1 MRNFKKSSLYE
12 GISAFLGVC
21 TVIFI
26 VIAVSKSNISAT
38 ARVTFRVLAL
48 FSFVC
53 AIVFSALTI
62 VERRKNGKVQNRET
76 ADVDK
81 FLQFRKNYLNTQ
93 CEGDIITLK
102 VLTGYNIGGAAKSRG
117 EEYYSSSVKCIAY
130 INQNNELVQDDITF
144 TYFLLNT
151 AHLQFLHIENLHC
164 YSIKCKKVKD
174 RNLYY
179 IIQLKKTKEKRFEP
193 IIEEESR
200 PIVISVNDT
209 EFKFDKILSWYDG
222 KVEFNGYTIDISLKP
237 KENTLDATTSVATY
251 KRIMEGWDNFYKKVL
266 TRCANE
272 LVEGANEWR
281 DEDDEHEITA
291 EEFLRRIDTKK
302 LSISID
308 GNNYTLYFDDDNLF
322 WGHTIVYDGNIEND
336 EFSINIEG

>member
-1 MRNFKKSSLYE
+1 M
-12 GISAFLGVC
+12 GVC
-21 TVIFI
+21 TVVFI
-26 VIAVSKSNISAT
+26 VLAVSKSNISAT

-53 AIVFSALTI
+53 AIVFSVLTI
-62 VERRKNGKVQNRET
+62 VERRKDGKEPNRQT
-76 ADVDK
+76 ADVEK
-81 FLQFRKNYLNTQ
+81 YLQFCKDYLNTQ
-93 CEGDIITLK
+93 CEGDIITLT

-117 EEYYSSSVKCIAY
+117 EEYYSSSIKCIAY
-130 INQNNELVQDDITF
+130 INQNNELVQDNVTF
-144 TYFLLNT
+144 TYFLINT
-151 AHLQFLHIENLHC
+151 AHLRDMGVENLHC
-164 YSIKCKKVKD
+164 YSIKCKKVKE

-179 IIQLKKTKEKRFEP
+179 VIALKKAKEKRFEP

-222 KVEFNGYTIDISLKP
+222 KIEFNGYTIDISLKP
-237 KENTLDATTSVATY
+237 KGNTLDATTSVATY
-251 KRIMEGWDNFYKKVL
+251 KKIMENFDSLYKKVL

-291 EEFLRRIDTKK
+291 EEFQRRIDTKK

-308 GNNYTLYFDDDNLF
+308 DNSYTLYFDDDNLF
-322 WGHTIVYDGNIEND
+322 WGHTIVYEGNIENE
-336 EFSINIEG
+336 EFCVNMEG

>member
-26 VIAVSKSNISAT
+26 VLAVSKLDISAT
-38 ARVTFRVLAL
+38 ARVTMRVLAL

-53 AIVFSALTI
+53 AIVFSVLTI
-62 VERRKNGKVQNRET
+62 VERRKDGKEQNSKT
-76 ADVDK
+76 ADVKK
-81 FLQFRKNYLNTQ
+81 FMQFCNDYLNTQ

-102 VLTGYNIGGAAKSRG
+102 VLTGYNLAGAAKSKG
-117 EEYYSSSVKCIAY
+117 QDYYSSSVNCIAY
-130 INQNNELVQDDITF
+130 INQSNELVQENITF

-151 AHLQFLHIENLHC
+151 AHLQFLHIENLCC

-179 IIQLKKTKEKRFEP
+179 IIRLNKIKEKRFAP
-193 IIEEESR
+193 IIAEEAR
-200 PIVISVNDT
+200 PITISVNDT

-222 KVEFNGYTIDISLKP
+222 KVELNGYTIDVSLNP
-237 KENTLDATTSVATY
+237 ETNTLDATTSVETY
-251 KRIMEGWDNFYKKVL
+251 KKIMEDFDNFYKKVL
-266 TRCANE
+266 NRCANE

-281 DEDDEHEITA
+281 DEDDSHEITV
-291 EEFLRRIDTKK
+291 EEFERRIDTKK
-302 LSISID
+302 LSISIS
-308 GNNYTLYFDDDNLF
+308 GTSYSFYFDDDNLF

-336 EFSINIEG
+336 EFSVYIEG